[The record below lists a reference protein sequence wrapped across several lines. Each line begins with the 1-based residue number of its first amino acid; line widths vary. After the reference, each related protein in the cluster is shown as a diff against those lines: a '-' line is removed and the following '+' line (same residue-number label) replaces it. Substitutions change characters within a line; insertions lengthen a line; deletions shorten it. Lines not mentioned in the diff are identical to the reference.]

1 MKIFALKEGLFSVG
15 NSKTFQ
21 PFKTGVD
28 KLSDRERGSFLLAV
42 QPFLIVLDDE
52 VILLD
57 TGLGLSEG
65 GVLQLVN
72 NINKVGYQVEQ
83 VTKVLLSHL
92 HRDHVGGIFVSAA
105 VDATLT
111 FPKATYYVQQRE
123 LEYGLKQTHAS
134 YNLEVLQKI
143 AASSQFQFLTADSG
157 KLHDQLTYK
166 VTGGHTPYHQVFWIK
181 DDAETFFYG
190 ADVTPQL
197 FFLKHKMIGK
207 YDYDGKK
214 TMQYRA
220 DFLQEAVAEDWT
232 FLLYHDAEFPLWNPN
247 KVSL

>member
-1 MKIFALKEGLFSVG
+1 MKIFALKEGVFSVG

-57 TGLGLSEG
+57 TGLGLTEA

-72 NINKVGYQVEQ
+72 NINKLGYQVEQ

-92 HRDHVGGIFVSAA
+92 HRDHVGGIFDATAA
-105 VDATLT
+105 DATLT

-123 LEYGLKQTHAS
+123 LEYALEQTHAS
-134 YNLEVLQKI
+134 YDSQVLHKI
-143 AASSQFQFLTADSG
+143 AASSQFQLLTADSG
-157 KLHDQLTYK
+157 QLHDQITYK
-166 VTGGHTPYHQVFWIK
+166 VTGGHTPFHQVFWIK
-181 DDAETFFYG
+181 DHAETFFYG
-190 ADVTPQL
+190 ADITPQL
-197 FFLKHKMIGK
+197 FFIKHKMIGK
-207 YDYDGKK
+207 YDFDGKK

-220 DFLQEAVAEDWT
+220 DFLQQAVAEDWT